1 MLCGWE
7 GNLSVGLALYR
18 PWITDSSGLF
28 TYRLMFDDQAEHVT
42 GAENGMGRK
51 SGEQTFQ
58 KMVEREWRAG

>member
-1 MLCGWE
+1 
-7 GNLSVGLALYR
+7 LYR
-18 PWITDSSGLF
+18 PWITDSSGLP